1 MYGFCR
7 LGVRPEPSTG
17 AADRANGLATKVST
31 NAKKVATPPSTGTVQ
46 GMSWRMRFRL
56 SATATDP
63 SAVRTSSQR
72 SREPSWPPQKAVD
85 EDGNGSLRL
94 DGGGPDGNADRPVW
108 TRASDSNTA
117 TTEGA

>member
-17 AADRANGLATKVST
+17 AAERANGLATNVRT

-72 SREPSWPPQKAVD
+72 SSEPSWPPQKAVN
-85 EDGNGSLRL
+85 EHGNGSLRL
-94 DGGGPDGNADRPVW
+94 QGGAADGDRKAPRGNAV
-108 TRASDSNTA
+108 
-117 TTEGA
+117 G